1 MRLVPV
7 FAVLILVGCAT
18 PASTRKDTLAKA
30 VTRTATTCGAEGGF
44 ACDRAAILAMAGNYK
59 VSFHFDETVL
69 LAAGYQPK
77 PTKDTNAVE
86 AVIVVRDEEKAIELQ
101 HLLVLPGGMVIKHW
115 RQVWL
120 YETPVH
126 WVFTGAQ
133 TFETKERTEAE
144 RTGTWTQ
151 FVYEVSDAPRYAG
164 LGKWN
169 HRYGTSTW
177 TSERTW
183 RPLPRREY
191 TTRSDYDLINAE
203 NRHTITPYGWT
214 HEQDNSKVIRRTE
227 AGAVSASGGAKDAT
241 ITREWGFNEY
251 VLTSDDLQAAKTYWE
266 KTGPFWAEV
275 RKRWDDVLS
284 KGGLKLS
291 YPVNEEK
298 LVLDSL
304 RKAEEFKKN
313 PDLAAANA
321 WLDEHFKKTVTAL

>member
-1 MRLVPV
+1 MRILSALVLLV
-7 FAVLILVGCAT
+7 FVGCAT
-18 PASTRKDTLAKA
+18 PYATRKETLERS
-30 VTRTATTCGAEGGF
+30 VTRPEATCDAEGGF
-44 ACDRAAILAMAGNYK
+44 ACDRKAILAMAGNYK

-77 PTKDTNAVE
+77 AAKDTNAVE
-86 AVIVVRDEEKAIELQ
+86 AVVVVSDEEKKIELQ
-101 HLLVLPGGMVIKHW
+101 HLLVLPGGIVIKHW
-115 RQVWL
+115 RQVWQ

-133 TFETKERTEAE
+133 TFELKERSEAE

-191 TTRSDYDLINAE
+191 TTRDDYDLINAE
-203 NRHTITPYGWT
+203 NRHTITPSGWT
-214 HEQDNSKVIRRTE
+214 HEQDNSKVVRR
-227 AGAVSASGGAKDAT
+227 GGGKDAT
-241 ITREWGFNEY
+241 LTREWGFNEY
-251 VLTSDDLQAAKTYWE
+251 VLTRDELTAATTYWE
-266 KTGPFWAEV
+266 KTAPFWAEV
-275 RKRWDDVLS
+275 RKRWDAQ
-284 KGGLKLS
+284 LKSGVKLT

-313 PDLAAANA
+313 PDLAAANT
-321 WLDEHFKKTVTAL
+321 WLDEHFKKTVTALP